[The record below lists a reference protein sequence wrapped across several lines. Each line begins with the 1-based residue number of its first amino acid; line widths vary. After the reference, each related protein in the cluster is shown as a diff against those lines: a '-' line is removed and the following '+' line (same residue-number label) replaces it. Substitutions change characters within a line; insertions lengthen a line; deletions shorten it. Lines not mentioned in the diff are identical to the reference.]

1 MKHLK
6 LFTTL
11 LTLTV
16 MVVGIQTAVF
26 AASQLE
32 EAAIKE
38 GKVIWYGAW
47 PKKLMDKVAKA
58 FEAKYPKIDVM
69 VFRSG
74 SSKVAAKFAAE
85 KEAGAV
91 LCDVFTVSDLS
102 IYLDFKDKGYLE
114 KYTPEEFNKF
124 GEQFRDPDGYWVTPR
139 VYVVGIWYNVENLKK
154 AGLEPPPSWRS
165 LTDPKYKDRIT
176 LGSPLY
182 SGTSVATVGYFVNEK
197 GWGWD
202 YWKQVLA
209 NNPLLIADTPD
220 IARTVSTG
228 QRDIGP
234 CIWGYISMFPPHPK
248 GTIDVSIPEEGVLSI
263 QSSSALVK
271 DRPHSNAGKFFQK
284 YLMGRE
290 TAEIITGDF
299 YYSGRT
305 DVPPASGKTSLFDMK
320 TFGVDRVWL
329 KNNKRDIQN
338 TWTQISGE
346 KKKKKK

>member
-6 LFTTL
+6 LFTIL

-16 MVVGIQTAVF
+16 VIVGIQTATF

-102 IYLDFKDKGYLE
+102 IYLDFKEKGYLE

-124 GEQFRDPDGYWVTPR
+124 GEQFRDPLRDLGEHEDQGR
-139 VYVVGIWYNVENLKK
+139 RIEN
-154 AGLEPPPSWRS
+154 
-165 LTDPKYKDRIT
+165 
-176 LGSPLY
+176 
-182 SGTSVATVGYFVNEK
+182 
-197 GWGWD
+197 
-202 YWKQVLA
+202 
-209 NNPLLIADTPD
+209 
-220 IARTVSTG
+220 
-228 QRDIGP
+228 
-234 CIWGYISMFPPHPK
+234 
-248 GTIDVSIPEEGVLSI
+248 
-263 QSSSALVK
+263 
-271 DRPHSNAGKFFQK
+271 
-284 YLMGRE
+284 
-290 TAEIITGDF
+290 
-299 YYSGRT
+299 
-305 DVPPASGKTSLFDMK
+305 
-320 TFGVDRVWL
+320 
-329 KNNKRDIQN
+329 
-338 TWTQISGE
+338 
-346 KKKKKK
+346 

>member
-1 MKHLK
+1 MI
-6 LFTTL
+6 
-11 LTLTV
+11 
-16 MVVGIQTAVF
+16 VGIQTAVF

-102 IYLDFKDKGYLE
+102 IYLDFKEKGFLE

-154 AGLEPPPSWRS
+154 AGLEPPLYQRYTQERQSPLLAISSMKRSGAGITGNRLSRITPCSS
-165 LTDPKYKDRIT
+165 LTRLI
-176 LGSPLY
+176 SPEL
-182 SGTSVATVGYFVNEK
+182 SAPAK
-197 GWGWD
+197 G
-202 YWKQVLA
+202 
-209 NNPLLIADTPD
+209 I
-220 IARTVSTG
+220 
-228 QRDIGP
+228 
-234 CIWGYISMFPPHPK
+234 
-248 GTIDVSIPEEGVLSI
+248 
-263 QSSSALVK
+263 SAL
-271 DRPHSNAGKFFQK
+271 
-284 YLMGRE
+284 
-290 TAEIITGDF
+290 
-299 YYSGRT
+299 
-305 DVPPASGKTSLFDMK
+305 ASGAIFQCSHPT
-320 TFGVDRVWL
+320 L
-329 KNNKRDIQN
+329 KVRLM
-338 TWTQISGE
+338 SVYP
-346 KKKKKK
+346 KKEFLAYNHPVH